1 MPQRLSDP
9 LLLVGRFFDSITIP
23 KDSSLSQPASVTKT
37 KDIEISMDRIQAKS
51 GHSLYWSITK
61 WISITFIVCSSI
73 EYIISER
80 ISNRIDSIALQAQAS
95 EVLNDYSSN
104 LRARW
109 EDLKTND
116 LNDSVRH
123 ERLKELINDAYTSQ
137 HILPV
142 IVSDEKIIM
151 PNKSEQTID
160 PERIKLIIDE
170 LVIDDDK
177 YIINLGER
185 EPALAAATKKL
196 LIDDQEDIQPNLVLI
211 MKWPLL
217 QNLRELERE
226 ALKLKGF
233 TLIIVIITS
242 SILMFILLKP
252 LRRLN
257 EKTSNLSSETL
268 MDGHLDTNGVPL
280 EIKELIDSYNSALAR
295 LDQEYKDQQLFAS
308 NVSHEFKT
316 PLTVIN
322 GFIDS
327 VLLREENLSE
337 KNRIKLQTAQRETLR
352 INQLVNDLL
361 DLSRYDHNL
370 LLLEN
375 KPFKPS
381 QAISEVWE
389 TLKTTYHE
397 RIHLELDSPNKDK
410 YALGDK
416 GRYFQIIQNLCENA
430 IKYSPQKDKVTIKT
444 YTSGNQFITEVNDQ
458 GPGIPDEL
466 KDKIFERFFRVDQ
479 YRSLTKKPSSGLGL
493 SIVKSLA
500 ESMDARV
507 GVRSNDGNGSS
518 FWISIGII
526 DEDKFL

>member
-1 MPQRLSDP
+1 
-9 LLLVGRFFDSITIP
+9 
-23 KDSSLSQPASVTKT
+23 
-37 KDIEISMDRIQAKS
+37 MDRIQAKP
-51 GHSLYWSITK
+51 GHSLYWSLTK
-61 WISITFIVCSSI
+61 WISITFIICSAI
-73 EYIISER
+73 EYTVSQH
-80 ISNRIDSIALQAQAS
+80 ISNRIDSIALEAQAS

-104 LRARW
+104 LRTRW
-109 EDLKTND
+109 ENLKENN
-116 LNDSVRH
+116 LNNSSH
-123 ERLKELINDAYTSQ
+123 QERLKQLINDAYTSQ
-137 HILPV
+137 HILPILV
-142 IVSDEKIIM
+142 TGEKIIV
-151 PNKSEQTID
+151 PNKLEQTID
-160 PERIKLIIDE
+160 TERIKSIINDLIIDDE
-170 LVIDDDK
+170 K
-177 YIINLGER
+177 YIINLDYR

-196 LIDDQEDIQPNLVLI
+196 WINDQEDIQPNLVLI

-217 QNLRELERE
+217 QNLRELEWE

-233 TLIIVIITS
+233 TLIVVITAS

-257 EKTSNLSSETL
+257 EKTSSLSSENL
-268 MDGHLDTNGVPL
+268 MDGHLDTNGAPL
-280 EIKELIDSYNSALAR
+280 EIKELIDSYNSALER
-295 LDQEYKDQQLFAS
+295 LDKEYKDQQLFAS

-361 DLSRYDHNL
+361 DLSRFDHNH

-375 KPFKPS
+375 IPFKPS
-381 QAISEVWE
+381 QAVVEVWE
-389 TLKTTYHE
+389 TLKTTYQD
-397 RIHLELDSPNKDK
+397 RIDLELDSFSKEN

-430 IKYSPQKDKVTIKT
+430 IKYSPKNEKVTIKT
-444 YTSGNQFITEVNDQ
+444 YTLGSQFIAEVNDQ
-458 GPGIPDEL
+458 GPGIPDKL
-466 KDKIFERFFRVDQ
+466 KDKIFERFFRVDE

-500 ESMDARV
+500 ESMDATV
-507 GVRSNDGNGSS
+507 GVRSENGNGSS

-526 DEDKFL
+526 G